1 MLTILQQVTSKRASM
16 RYSTYSASP
25 SFATTNS
32 NCSNSQ
38 TLVSGV
44 ILETPNV
51 SPEVGM
57 AEIRHVTQGLDRLE
71 NKHLQ
76 QQRFVPSLKKTDE
89 LSKLSLGAKVER
101 ALGRRMTNQD
111 YVLPVKRP
119 SATKTANSFSV
130 IDEKSVLKA

>member
-1 MLTILQQVTSKRASM
+1 MAPSVTSKRTSN

-25 SFATTNS
+25 SFSTTTS

-38 TLVSGV
+38 NLVSGTTL
-44 ILETPNV
+44 IQPNV

-57 AEIRHVTQGLDRLE
+57 AEIRHVTQGLDRLD
-71 NKHLQ
+71 NKYLQ
-76 QQRFVPSLKKTDE
+76 EQRFVPTQKKTDD

-101 ALGRRMTNQD
+101 ALTRRMTNQD
-111 YVLPVKRP
+111 YVPRVKRP
-119 SATKTANSFSV
+119 AAKQIQSFAA

>member
-1 MLTILQQVTSKRASM
+1 MAPSVTSKRTSK

-38 TLVSGV
+38 TLVSGAEPEA
-44 ILETPNV
+44 ITV

-101 ALGRRMTNQD
+101 ALGRRMSNQD
-111 YVLPVKRP
+111 AVLRVKRP
-119 SATKTANSFSV
+119 VTKTTNSFSM
-130 IDEKSVLKA
+130 IDEKTVLKA

>member
-1 MLTILQQVTSKRASM
+1 MAPSVTSKRTSK
-16 RYSTYSASP
+16 RFSTYSASP

-38 TLVSGV
+38 TLVSGSGPEAV
-44 ILETPNV
+44 IV

-76 QQRFVPSLKKTDE
+76 QQRFVPTLKKTDE

-101 ALGRRMTNQD
+101 ALTRRMSNQD
-111 YVLPVKRP
+111 AVLRVKRP
-119 SATKTANSFSV
+119 AAKNTTSFSV
-130 IDEKSVLKA
+130 IDEKTVLKA

>member
-1 MLTILQQVTSKRASM
+1 MAPSVTSKRTSK

-38 TLVSGV
+38 TLVSGADV
-44 ILETPNV
+44 PNV

-57 AEIRHVTQGLDRLE
+57 AEIKHVTQGLDRLE

-101 ALGRRMTNQD
+101 ALGRRMSNQD
-111 YVLPVKRP
+111 AVLRVKRP
-119 SATKTANSFSV
+119 VAKSTNSFSI
-130 IDEKSVLKA
+130 IDEKAVLKV